1 MHEYEVLKLLVII
14 FGVSAFVVFLL
25 HHLKIPPLVGF
36 IVSGV
41 IIGPYGLGLAH
52 DVKDIELLAE
62 VGVVLLLFV
71 IGIEFSLKNLL
82 KIRKAVLRGGGI
94 QVGLTIALT
103 ALVAYLVAGSPRQ
116 AIFYGFLM
124 ALSSTA
130 IVIKM
135 LSERGEIDTPHG
147 RMMVGILIFQDL
159 CVVLLM
165 LITPALGGDTINIV
179 ALLFQLIKAA
189 LFVAVVLVAA
199 RWMVPLL
206 FHQIVH
212 SRSRELFITTVILI
226 CLGTAMLAS
235 RFGLSIALGAFLAG
249 LVISESEY
257 SHQAMSDI
265 LPFKDSFIGLFFVSI
280 GMLMDVG
287 FIADHWVKVAS
298 AVVAIFVVKVVTGA
312 LASLAS
318 GSHIKTAT
326 HTGLGLAQIGE
337 FSFVLAGAGRAVG
350 LMPDDLYQIFISSS
364 LVTMLATPFIIKAAP
379 AAAGWSA
386 EFFGRRMKRALRFAD
401 VQTFP
406 QWKSG
411 HVIIVGFGLNGR
423 NLAKVLKR
431 SGVPYVILEM
441 NNDTVRKY
449 TRESEPIYYGD
460 GTSREILE
468 KIGARKAKVLVVA
481 ISDAASTRY
490 IVRTA
495 KEANPDL
502 SILVRTRYTA
512 EVEDLKK
519 LGADEV
525 IPEEFETSIE
535 IFSRVL
541 HFFNVPRNVINDY
554 IEETRKDSYR
564 ILRRVDYPRR
574 PLAHRHEYL
583 EGIETETY
591 LVKKGSLADGT
602 SILDLRLRKE
612 TGVTIIAVWRESAL
626 HQNPYPEYVLRDGDI
641 LVLIGKR
648 EDINRAMDYLEKE
661 AVEEAGE

>member
-14 FGVSAFVVFLL
+14 FGVSALVVFLL
-25 HHLKIPPLVGF
+25 HRVKIPPLVGF

-94 QVGLTIALT
+94 QVALTIALT
-103 ALVAYLVAGSPRQ
+103 AVVAYFMTGSPRQ
-116 AIFYGFLM
+116 ALFYGFLM

-135 LSERGEIDTPHG
+135 LAERGEIDSPHG

-165 LITPALGGDTINIV
+165 LITPALGGDTIDL
-179 ALLFQLIKAA
+179 AGLLYQLFKAA
-189 LFVAVVLVAA
+189 LFVVVVLVAA

-280 GMLMDVG
+280 GMLMDVS

-298 AVVAIFVVKVVTGA
+298 AVLAIFAVKVVTGA

-318 GSHIKTAT
+318 GSHMKTAT

-337 FSFVLAGAGRAVG
+337 FSFVLAGAGRAVN

-364 LVTMLATPFIIKAAP
+364 LVTMLATPFILKAAP
-379 AAAGWSA
+379 TAAGWSA
-386 EFFGRRMKRALRFAD
+386 EFFGKHMRRALRFAD
-401 VQTFP
+401 SQPFP

-441 NNDTVRKY
+441 NSDTVRKY
-449 TRESEPIYYGD
+449 AGEGEPIYFGD

-468 KIGARKAKVLVVA
+468 KMGARNAKVLVIA

-495 KEANPDL
+495 KKVNPDL

-512 EVEDLKK
+512 EVDDLKK

-535 IFSRVL
+535 IFARVL
-541 HFFNVPRNVINDY
+541 HSFNVPRNVINDY
-554 IEETRKDSYR
+554 IEETRRDNYG

-574 PLAHRHEYL
+574 PLTHRHEYL
-583 EGIETETY
+583 EGIETETF
-591 LVKKGSLADGT
+591 LVRQGSIADGM

-626 HQNPYPEYVLRDGDI
+626 HQNPYPEFVLRDGDI

-648 EDINRAMDYLEKE
+648 EDINRAMEYLEKGPF
-661 AVEEAGE
+661 EEKG

>member
-14 FGVSAFVVFLL
+14 FGVSALVVFLL
-25 HHLKIPPLVGF
+25 HRVDIPPLVGF

-41 IIGPYGLGLAH
+41 IIGPYGLGIAH
-52 DVKDIELLAE
+52 ELKDIELLAE

-94 QVGLTIALT
+94 QVGLTIVLT
-103 ALVAYLVAGSPRQ
+103 AFVAYLMTGSPRE
-116 AIFYGFLM
+116 ALFYGFLM

-135 LSERGEIDTPHG
+135 LAERGEIDTPHG

-165 LITPALGGDTINIV
+165 LITPALGGDVIDIF
-179 ALLFQLIKAA
+179 ALFFQLLKAA

-212 SRSRELFITTVILI
+212 SRSRELFVTTVILM

-280 GMLMDVG
+280 GMIMDVG
-287 FIADHWVKVAS
+287 FIIEHWLKVAS
-298 AVVAIFVVKVVTGA
+298 AVLAIFAVKVVTGA

-337 FSFVLAGAGRAVG
+337 FSFVLAGTGRAVG

-364 LVTMLATPFIIKAAP
+364 IVTMLATPFVMKAAP
-379 AAAGWSA
+379 AASGWSA
-386 EFFGRRMKRALRFAD
+386 ELIGRRIKRVLRFGEGK
-401 VQTFP
+401 VFP

-423 NLAKVLKR
+423 NLARVLKR

-441 NNDTVRKY
+441 NNDTVRRYSK
-449 TRESEPIYYGD
+449 EGEPIYFGD

-468 KIGARKAKVLVVA
+468 KMGARNAKVLVVA
-481 ISDAASTRY
+481 ISDAASTRF
-490 IVRTA
+490 IVRTV
-495 KEANPDL
+495 KKANPDL
-502 SILVRTRYTA
+502 CLLVRTRYTA
-512 EVEDLKK
+512 EVEDLKE

-541 HFFNVPRNVINDY
+541 HYFSVPRNVINDY
-554 IEETRKDSYR
+554 IEETRKDNYSV
-564 ILRRVDYPRR
+564 LRMVDYPRR
-574 PLAHRHEYL
+574 HLAQHHEYL
-583 EGIETETY
+583 EGIETEIY
-591 LVKKGSLADGT
+591 LIKPGSRAVGR
-602 SILDLRLRKE
+602 SIVDLGLRKE
-612 TGVTIIAVWRESAL
+612 TRVTIIAVMREKSL
-626 HQNPYPEYVLRDGDI
+626 LQNPYPEYVFRDGDI

-648 EDINRAMDYLEKE
+648 EDIHHAMAYLD
-661 AVEEAGE
+661 AGTIEEMES